1 MHTAFTEDS
10 PVKAGHVRITP
21 MVSVT
26 VSAESGEIR
35 QRMETLAGSAGV
47 RIVTDGEKYDILLL
61 SVNSSTPS
69 QLLRDVARSG
79 RVCAIWGPGKP
90 SRNGVLRMLR
100 AGMAGVL
107 SLESTPEQLK
117 SAVDAMRA
125 NLQVIDPQYSQP
137 EAPAAAETIVVLSE
151 ELTDR
156 EQQVL
161 GMMADGLANKEIAVR
176 LNISAHTVKFHISSI
191 LGKLGASS
199 RTEAVS
205 IGVRSGRVLI

>member
-1 MHTAFTEDS
+1 MHTAFISDS
-10 PVKAGHVRITP
+10 PVKAGQVQITA

-35 QRMETLAGSAGV
+35 QKIEALARRAGV
-47 RIVTDGEKYDILLL
+47 RIVTDGKKHDILLL

-69 QLLRDVARSG
+69 QLLRDVAHSG
-79 RVCAIWGPGKP
+79 KVCAIWGPGKP
-90 SRNGVLRMLR
+90 SRNAVLRMLR
-100 AGMAGVL
+100 AGMAGIL
-107 SLESTPEQLK
+107 SLESTAEQLK

-125 NLQVIDPQYSQP
+125 NLQVIDPQYSQA
-137 EAPAAAETIVVLSE
+137 EAAASAEAIFISSE

-161 GMMADGLANKEIAVR
+161 GMMADGLANKEISSR
-176 LNISAHTVKFHISSI
+176 LNISTHTVKFHISSI

-205 IGVRSGRVLI
+205 IGVRSGRLVI